1 MGNLYIV
8 ATPIGNLE
16 DISFRAIRILK
27 EVDLIIAEDTR
38 ASFKLLNHY
47 EIKNKI
53 ESFHQHSSEKKL
65 LKLIEVLKNGKNLAL
80 ISEAGT
86 PNISDPGT
94 KLISL
99 IRKKLSDEI
108 KIIPI
113 PGASA
118 LTCVLSV
125 SPWPVDKFVFFGF
138 LAHKKGR
145 QTQLKKI
152 INLPCLVVL
161 YESKHRLLK
170 LLNELKQQGIEEN
183 KEIEIMLGRELTKK
197 FEQIIIASPSELLEK
212 FENNAN
218 ILKGEFVL
226 ILRINNK

>member
-8 ATPIGNLE
+8 ATPIGNLG
-16 DISFRAIRILK
+16 DISFRAIKVLS

-38 ASFKLLNHY
+38 TSLNLLNHY
-47 EIKNKI
+47 QIKNNL

-65 LKLIEVLKNGKNLAL
+65 LKLIDYLKNGKNLAL
-80 ISEAGT
+80 ISDAGT

-94 KLISL
+94 KLISYIKEIL
-99 IRKKLSDEI
+99 ADEVN
-108 KIIPI
+108 IIPI

-118 LTCVLSV
+118 LTSILSV
-125 SPWPVDKFVFFGF
+125 CPWPVDKFIFFGF

-145 QTQLKKI
+145 QSQLQKI
-152 INLPCLVVL
+152 VNFPYLVVL

-170 LLNELKQQGIEEN
+170 LLRELSILENEDN
-183 KEIEIMLGRELTKK
+183 KEIKIMIGRELTKK
-197 FEQIIIASPSELLEK
+197 FEQVIFGSPVELIDK
-212 FENNAN
+212 FENNDN

-226 ILRINNK
+226 ILKIKNK

>member
-16 DISFRAIRILK
+16 DISLRAIRVLK

-38 ASFKLLNHY
+38 TTMKLLNHY

-53 ESFHQHSSEKKL
+53 ESFHQHSNEKKL
-65 LKLIEVLKNGKNLAL
+65 SKILDDLKEGKSLAL
-80 ISEAGT
+80 VSEAGT

-94 KLISL
+94 KLISY
-99 IRKKLSDEI
+99 I
-108 KIIPI
+108 KENLKEKVNIIPI

-118 LTCVLSV
+118 LTSILQVC
-125 SPWPVDKFVFFGF
+125 PWPVDKFIFFGF

-145 QTQLKKI
+145 QNQLKKI
-152 INLPCLVVL
+152 INFPYLVVL

-170 LLNELKQQGIEEN
+170 LLKELNQLEKEYN
-183 KEIEIMLGRELTKK
+183 KEINVMIGRELTKK
-197 FEQIIIASPSELLEK
+197 FEEIIFGYPSELLEK
-212 FENNAN
+212 FENNDN

-226 ILRINNK
+226 ILKINNM